1 MGGGAAARLCRHQTW
16 PQYWILLRTR
26 NQVTAARINN
36 FFAITVKAGQAFPS
50 LTN

>member
-26 NQVTAARINN
+26 NQVPAARINN
-36 FFAITVKAGQAFPS
+36 FLRLQSKQVKRS
-50 LTN
+50 RR